1 MAVLKAV
8 IIGSQRKAEIF
19 QHLLASFPEFEFSG
33 YYDPDDE
40 ANTSMTGELLFTYE
54 LCDMGDVFI
63 FDRHTKNV
71 LPTVLETL
79 LKMGK
84 HVLFDGYLTQ
94 DIGLAEKLMQIQH
107 EAQTCF
113 QISNV
118 LYNKPLFTTA
128 RQFIRKPRFIKIEKN
143 CNSPKAGEFEKW
155 LFFNLSQ
162 EMDIVLRLV
171 ESGIRRISAKPLF
184 LFGNSP
190 DLLNIHIEFDNDSV
204 CHISLGRAI
213 ENGLHKLRVF
223 QQDKL
228 FHLDFSDNSLIELR
242 PVNPADQLSILQET
256 DTHGV
261 HEFIEINR
269 PVMPFDS
276 WKMELRNFHENIH
289 KNLTPATH
297 LEHMEY
303 VSSVMADIVDKVQR
317 KYAEV

>member
-94 DIGLAEKLMQIQH
+94 DTGLAEKLMQIQH

-118 LYNKPLFTTA
+118 
-128 RQFIRKPRFIKIEKN
+128 
-143 CNSPKAGEFEKW
+143 
-155 LFFNLSQ
+155 
-162 EMDIVLRLV
+162 
-171 ESGIRRISAKPLF
+171 
-184 LFGNSP
+184 
-190 DLLNIHIEFDNDSV
+190 
-204 CHISLGRAI
+204 
-213 ENGLHKLRVF
+213 
-223 QQDKL
+223 
-228 FHLDFSDNSLIELR
+228 
-242 PVNPADQLSILQET
+242 
-256 DTHGV
+256 
-261 HEFIEINR
+261 
-269 PVMPFDS
+269 
-276 WKMELRNFHENIH
+276 
-289 KNLTPATH
+289 
-297 LEHMEY
+297 
-303 VSSVMADIVDKVQR
+303 
-317 KYAEV
+317 